1 MTDLL
6 LVNGIEIDLKE
17 GSAVPLNFSI
27 ADAKEPQSR
36 KRNFSKE
43 ITLQGTQRNLNF
55 FSSTYQLDLTSLN
68 GLALEGFRFDT
79 TQRTS
84 CLYYKG
90 GFEVFRGMFQLKEVV
105 IINGNY
111 EFKCQLYTDII
122 DLYQTLKDIT
132 CDELGWEEYTH
143 TLNLTNVGNS
153 FDTSVILNGVATNN
167 FTAGNPDGFGYIYG
181 LAEYGYNRSNPTH
194 FALNQLAP
202 LIYVRETFLKCLDIL
217 GLTHDSTFLD
227 SQRFKNLI
235 WGFGGGKPFE
245 LTSGEIA
252 NRLVTIDSN
261 GGGGDITSGQ
271 YPMSFAGVGE
281 INQDLLNFD
290 LVGGVGAIITDA
302 STQLTIPTDGT
313 QAFITVGATGNYR
326 INWTQDLIF
335 SEDSDATFT
344 QLTSIPTQNYQILV
358 NGVVRVTRSLS
369 LNGFGTYSYNPV
381 DDLSLNAGDVVTMR
395 IIMVFTYQ
403 ASGGTYYS
411 LRLGYDGI
419 IQDYQ
424 LSFSSIDT
432 ELIEGSTINIS
443 RAIPKIKASDFFAGV
458 IKMFNLYFGEPDEN
472 GVVKIEPFSD
482 YYEPTDTFDD
492 WTDLVDLS
500 KEIRIKPTSTIEG
513 RRYLFEFEEDNDYYN
528 KKYREDWG
536 ENYGNRDLDVPS
548 PFQVGDKIYKLPFSH
563 GIPTDIIAGFV
574 IPTIINIDPA
584 TNQVIPF
591 KGKPKIYQYNGM
603 KSGNWRLTNVIDPTI
618 TFTNYTTYP
627 SLHHFDDWENPT
639 FDLNFKLPR
648 ELYYTTTDF
657 TNTNIWSEYIEQ
669 FIRDLI
675 SRDSKILELYVRLN
689 ADKIANL
696 RFERLK
702 MINGVL
708 YRLNEVMDWDSNI
721 TESTKV
727 ELLKIV

>member
-6 LVNGIEIDLKE
+6 LVNGIELDLKE
-17 GSAVPLNFSI
+17 GSPVPLNFSI

-55 FSSTYQLDLTSLN
+55 FSSTYQLDLTSLD

-79 TQRTS
+79 TQSTR
-84 CLYYKG
+84 CIYYKG
-90 GFEVFRGMFQLKEVV
+90 GTEAFRGMFQLKEVV

-122 DLYQTLKDIT
+122 DLYQRLKQIT
-132 CDELGWEEYTH
+132 CDELGWDEYTH
-143 TLNLTNVGNS
+143 ILSLTNVERSWDVG
-153 FDTSVILNGVATNN
+153 VVVNGSNVSN
-167 FTAGNPDGFGYIYG
+167 FTGGMPDGFGYIYG
-181 LAEYGYNRSNPTH
+181 LAEYGYSRTTTTH

-202 LIYVRETFLKCLDIL
+202 LVYVRETFLKCLEVL
-217 GLTHDSTFLD
+217 GLTHNSTFLD
-227 SQRFKNLI
+227 SQRFRSLI

-245 LTSGEIA
+245 LTAGEIA
-252 NRLVTIDSN
+252 NRLVNIDSQ
-261 GGGGDITSGQ
+261 GGGSQQ
-271 YPMSFAGVGE
+271 YNSSLLPLPGGIGT
-281 INQDLLNFD
+281 INYDMLSYD
-290 LVGGVGAIITDA
+290 VTGGGASIITD
-302 STQLTIPTDGT
+302 SSFQLTRPTNGT

-326 INWTQDLIF
+326 INWRQAL
-335 SEDSDATFT
+335 
-344 QLTSIPTQNYQILV
+344 QLTVFTDASIVDVNFLTQNYIIRV
-358 NGVVRVTRSLS
+358 NGVQRVVRSFSLS
-369 LNGFGTYSYNPV
+369 TVGTYSYSPV
-381 DDLSLNAGDVVTMR
+381 DDLSLNAGDIVTIEMD
-395 IIMVFTYQ
+395 ITFSYITVFATYF
-403 ASGGTYYS
+403 SLSFYWDGT
-411 LRLGYDGI
+411 G
-419 IQDYQ
+419 QDYQ
-424 LSFSSIDT
+424 LTFSSIDT
-432 ELIEGSTINIS
+432 ELIEGSTINLS
-443 RAIPKIKASDFFAGV
+443 RAIPKLKASDFFAGV

-482 YYEPTDTFDD
+482 YYEPINSFDD

-528 KKYREDWG
+528 KKYREDWA

-563 GIPTDIIAGFV
+563 GIPTDIISGFV

-584 TNQVIPF
+584 TNLVIPF

-603 KSGNWRLTNVIDPTI
+603 KSGNWRLTNVLDPTI
-618 TFTNYTTYP
+618 TFANYTTYP

-657 TNTNIWSEYIEQ
+657 TNNNIWSEYIEQ
-669 FIRDLI
+669 VIRDLI